1 MVAAG
6 GIGKPALGA
15 AGAPRGLDLAFL
27 GPRDKRGN
35 DLASEKLEV
44 TLHTLG

>member
-15 AGAPRGLDLAFL
+15 AVPPPRGLDLAFL

-35 DLASEKLEV
+35 DLASEKHYLV
-44 TLHTLG
+44 AHPS